1 MISEDLKTR
10 IDELSEQ
17 ERHDLS
23 VYLTKL
29 RLENDPEYWNTI
41 RKRVADKD
49 SGRLIS
55 VDEL

>member
-1 MISEDLKTR
+1 MIAEDLKTR
-10 IDELSEQ
+10 IDALSEE
-17 ERHDLS
+17 ERHELS

-29 RLENDPEYWNTI
+29 RLENDPDYWDTI
-41 RKRVADKD
+41 RRRVAGKD